1 MTKRPGFTL
10 ESIER
15 RAESSSKGQLKG
27 SWKRASAYRIANS
40 PLPPL
45 RGQETTKK
53 GKGK

>member
-10 ESIER
+10 EAMEK
-15 RAESSSKGQLKG
+15 RAESSSKGQIRG

-45 RGQETTKK
+45 RGPEPTKK

>member
-10 ESIER
+10 QSIER
-15 RAESSSKGQLKG
+15 RAESSSKGQIRG

-45 RGQETTKK
+45 PGKEPTKK
-53 GKGK
+53 GKDK